1 MAILNVDVRK
11 KTEINQLLIFVTML
25 LVKAIKWRIMK
36 TKFNKNRKKS
46 NKKNE
51 FLKIF
56 INNKKWKSL
65 EKTPYN
71 INKNNIELYIN
82 YRKKN
87 ARHCTYIIY
96 I

>member
-46 NKKNE
+46 NKK
-51 FLKIF
+51 KWIF
-56 INNKKWKSL
+56 
-65 EKTPYN
+65 EN
-71 INKNNIELYIN
+71 IYK
-82 YRKKN
+82 
-87 ARHCTYIIY
+87 
-96 I
+96 